1 MKTVYLGMSIDVLHH
16 GHINIINEATKHGQ
30 LTIGL
35 MTDELIAKN
44 KRIPLLKFDDRKKI
58 LLSIVGVHE
67 VIVQDEWSYVS
78 NIKKLKPDYFF
89 HGDDWLDGPL
99 ASIRSDVIATL
110 ESYGGKLIE
119 IPYTKG
125 VSSTELANEQ
135 ARIAVSPVE
144 RTRALKVILNSKPLS
159 RFIEAH
165 SPISALIGEHE
176 KVEIDGQIRQFDGF
190 WSSSLTDSTEMGKP
204 DIEALDITSR
214 LDNINNI
221 FEVTNKPLIMD
232 FDTGGKPEHFA
243 FAVKSIERLGISAV
257 IIEDKTGLKKNSL
270 FGNDVPQTQDS
281 IEDFCHKIQSG
292 VSSRRSR
299 DFLIIARIESLILDA
314 GMNDALER
322 SRAYILA
329 GADAIMIHSRQ
340 KEPDEIFEFADSFR
354 KEFVDVPLVC
364 VPTSYNHVYE
374 HELEN
379 HGFNVVIYANHLM
392 RASYPAM
399 KSVANQILANSRSL
413 EADNQIISIK
423 EILKLIPGTE

>member
-1 MKTVYLGMSIDVLHH
+1 MKTVYLGMSMDILHH
-16 GHINIINEATKHGQ
+16 GHINIIEQAAKCGQ
-30 LTIGL
+30 LTVGL
-35 MTDELIAKN
+35 LTDEVIAKN
-44 KRIPLLKFDDRKKI
+44 KRVPLLKFDERKRI
-58 LLSIVGVHE
+58 LQSIKGVHE
-67 VIVQDEWSYVS
+67 VIEQDEWSYVS
-78 NIKKLKPDYFF
+78 NIKKLKPDFFF
-89 HGDDWLDGPL
+89 HGDDWLEGPL
-99 ASIRSDVIATL
+99 ASVKRDVVATL
-110 ESYGGKLIE
+110 NSYGGKLIE
-119 IPYTKG
+119 IPYTKNI
-125 VSSTELANEQ
+125 SSTDLANEQ
-135 ARIAVSPVE
+135 TRITVSPVE
-144 RTRALKVILNSKPLS
+144 RTKALKVILNSKPLS

-176 KVEIDGQIRQFDGF
+176 KVEVDGQNRQFDGF

-322 SRAYILA
+322 ARAYISA

-354 KEFVDVPLVC
+354 QEFDDVPLVC

-374 HELEN
+374 HELED

-399 KSVANQILANSRSL
+399 KSVANQILVNSRSL